1 MEELS
6 MEDIMQNAEAKALEQ
21 FKLNRMDYCSR
32 IGFNPN
38 KEYQPFCTYLGCTL
52 YPTDMANT
60 CKSGCSNCPG
70 FLSLYSQPEKCI
82 SETVNIDIATE
93 DPKPDLDD
101 RETLHSIYTNQF
113 YKEDDWNF
121 SYSNKESFEEL
132 EYDYPVYTKIN
143 SLIAALKLSG
153 NKYADKLNYIT
164 LTEMRKERGS

>member
-1 MEELS
+1 MEES
-6 MEDIMQNAEAKALEQ
+6 NMENIIQNAEAKALEQ

-60 CKSGCSNCPG
+60 CKSGCSNCAG
-70 FLSLYSQPEKCI
+70 FLPFYIRQEVSK
-82 SETVNIDIATE
+82 SENIGVE
-93 DPKPDLDD
+93 QEQEQLDLDD
-101 RETLHSIYTNQF
+101 QDILHGIYSNQF
-113 YKEDDWNF
+113 LPEEHWNF
-121 SYSNKESFEEL
+121 NYDNKQKFKELEL
-132 EYDYPVYTKIN
+132 EYPTYTKIN

-164 LTEMRKERGS
+164 LTELRKEREGAK